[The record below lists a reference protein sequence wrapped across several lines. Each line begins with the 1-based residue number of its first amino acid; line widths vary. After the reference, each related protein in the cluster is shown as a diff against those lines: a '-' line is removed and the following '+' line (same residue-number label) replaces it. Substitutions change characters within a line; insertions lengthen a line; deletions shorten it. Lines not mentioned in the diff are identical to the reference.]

1 MFNSLLL
8 TTATLLLLTTPIHA
22 VCGIHTF
29 GHCEDMITHWYD
41 PLTGE
46 ICDPVDCG
54 GGRAPPKT
62 NVPGCGTI
70 PLGPASYLSCWSS
83 GFTGAP
89 GPATVAEQ
97 KTTEEAAPV
106 KTTAPLEV
114 QATTVVSQAVE
125 TPATKETTKESTAV
139 AAPSS
144 VEGGQEG
151 SSAVESTKAA
161 SSSPETTLPAVL
173 PSGAQTTGG
182 QTGAQTGAA
191 NGTVTSSSTSAPK
204 TTDGTG
210 AGAVVRGSV
219 MAVVGAVVGVIVLV

>member
-29 GHCEDMITHWYD
+29 GHCEDKIIHWYD

-70 PLGPASYLSCWSS
+70 PLGPASYLSCWTP

-89 GPATVAEQ
+89 GPATVAHQ
-97 KTTEEAAPV
+97 STTEEAAPV
-106 KTTAPLEV
+106 KTTAAQV
-114 QATTVVSQAVE
+114 QSTIVVTQSLV
-125 TPATKETTKESTAV
+125 TPTKETTAV

-144 VEGGQEG
+144 AEGGKEG
-151 SSAVESTKAA
+151 SSAVVSTKA
-161 SSSPETTLPAVL
+161 SSTPETTAPAVL
-173 PSGAQTTGG
+173 PSG
-182 QTGAQTGAA
+182 QTGAQTGAS
-191 NGTVTSSSTSAPK
+191 NGTATSSSTSKPK